1 MNDLEDAF
9 GIVEQSEPVA
19 VEQPS
24 REQQLT
30 ELHQVKA
37 DALATVRPLR
47 ELTVDTHGLAKVK
60 EGRKAVV
67 KLRTSV
73 DKRRKLLNE
82 EAKKWIDLVNGTAK
96 EILSIIEPVEMHLKG
111 QEALHESRQRQAE
124 EAERQERVALR
135 RAAWPAN
142 AGPFPEFEA
151 GNMSAVDWQGLVFTR
166 STQQQAAP
174 APRVFDPIIPAAEP
188 VVLPVSEGVGRMAAE
203 IRVTWRDAT
212 PEPVAVAFVTPAK
225 PGPSAE
231 SRLAELIESLREII
245 RMRGEVDWRGLITE
259 AITDATR

>member
-1 MNDLEDAF
+1 
-9 GIVEQSEPVA
+9 
-19 VEQPS
+19 
-24 REQQLT
+24 LT
-30 ELHQVKA
+30 ELHQVKS

-82 EAKKWIDLVNGTAK
+82 EAKKWIDTVNGTAK
-96 EILSIIEPVEMHLKG
+96 EILAIIEPVEMHLKG
-111 QEALHESRQRQAE
+111 QEALHENRQRQAE

-135 RAAWPAN
+135 RAAWPVN

-151 GNMSAVDWQGLVFTR
+151 GTMSAVDWQAFTFIR
-166 STQQQAAP
+166 STLQRAARTP
-174 APRVFDPIIPAAEP
+174 QVFDPVIPSAEP
-188 VVLPVSEGVGRMAAE
+188 VVLPVSEGVGRMADE
-203 IRVTWRDAT
+203 IRETWRDAT
-212 PEPVAVAFVTPAK
+212 PEPVAVATAVAPAK
-225 PGPSAE
+225 SGPSAE

-245 RMRGEVDWRGLITE
+245 RMRGDVDWRGLITE

>member
-9 GIVEQSEPVA
+9 GVVEQ
-19 VEQPS
+19 VEQPPAETS
-24 REQQLT
+24 REAQLT

-37 DALATVRPLR
+37 DALSTVRPLR
-47 ELTVDTHGLAKVK
+47 ELSIDTHGLKKVV

-73 DKRRKLLNE
+73 DKRRKLLGE
-82 EAKKWIDLVNGTAK
+82 EAKRWIDLVNGTAK

-111 QEALHESRQRQAE
+111 QEALHETRQRQAE

-151 GNMSAVDWQGLVFTR
+151 GNLSAVDWQGLVFTR
-166 STQQQAAP
+166 STQQHAAP
-174 APRVFDPIIPAAEP
+174 APRVFDPVIPPAEP
-188 VVLPVSEGVGRMAAE
+188 VVLPVSEGVGRMADE
-203 IRVTWRDAT
+203 IREVWRDAT
-212 PEPVAVAFVTPAK
+212 SEPVAVAPASPAK
-225 PGPSAE
+225 SVTSAE